1 MPSVRRHPENKNVV
15 VLVDS
20 GTSVA
25 LSVYL
30 AIKPPHFIGKYK
42 LPRWH

>member
-1 MPSVRRHPENKNVV
+1 VSKNVL
-15 VLVDS
+15 VLGGFS
-20 GTSVA
+20 GHGVA

-30 AIKPPHFIGKYK
+30 GRRAAQHFNGKYK